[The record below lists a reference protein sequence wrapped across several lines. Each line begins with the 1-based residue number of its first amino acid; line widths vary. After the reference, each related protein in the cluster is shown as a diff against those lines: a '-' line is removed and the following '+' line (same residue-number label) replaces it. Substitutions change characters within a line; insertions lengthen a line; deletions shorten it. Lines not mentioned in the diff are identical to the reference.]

1 MASLAMGPS
10 ASARGTTA
18 TKPIAMGTNTLG
30 AYGHLFVVTDAK
42 GAGSIINATV
52 ILYVQSRTTYRRPP
66 DTGGCFL
73 LNVVEVRGATS
84 SGIFVMFYHPNK
96 AWTFVKTKIVSAVD
110 SSVAQTE
117 CKNSQTVFAVL
128 AENSV

>member
-1 MASLAMGPS
+1 MLTLLLPFCK
-10 ASARGTTA
+10 ASAGDFYLVNTNRASA
-18 TKPIAMGTNTLG
+18 TLDVLNYA
-30 AYGHLFVVTDAK
+30 
-42 GAGSIINATV
+42 
-52 ILYVQSRTTYRRPP
+52 YRRPP